1 MATHKHIGIICAVAA
16 VLALLLTA
24 VLMFAAKQ
32 APADEGVEMG
42 YENLIF
48 DNSVVH
54 EVDIQM
60 DDWESFIAT
69 CENEEY
75 ASCTVTVDGEVFEI
89 AAIRAK
95 GNTSLST
102 VSSLDSD
109 RYSFKVEFDHYDS
122 GSTYHGLDKL
132 SLNNLI
138 QDATYMKDY
147 LTYQAM
153 AAFGVDAPLCS
164 YVYLTVNGEDWGL
177 YLAVEGVEDSYLER
191 NHGSDYGELYKPDSM
206 DFGGGRGNGAGFD
219 MEEFDFSALEG
230 ENAGESAEG
239 GEDAGASEGAG
250 AGEDAAS
257 QRPRDDGAMPEG
269 FDASSMPEGF
279 DPSMM
284 GGEMPEG
291 FDPSMMGGGAMPQ
304 GAMPQGEMSGGFQ
317 PGDMPQGEMPEGFDA
332 SSMGNGEAPEGF
344 DPSSMFGGEE
354 GGAGGGFGFGGGMG
368 GMFGMG
374 SSDVKLQYLDDSES
388 SYSNIFNSAKTNIT
402 DADKTRLIESLE
414 QLSARENLEDVVNVD
429 QVMRY
434 FVVHNFVVNSDS
446 YTGAMVHNYYL
457 YEEGGQLSM
466 VPWDYNLAFGT
477 FSGGDATSAVN
488 DPIDTPLSAGT
499 GDRPMFDW
507 ITSSEEYLALYHEYY
522 AAFLQDVDLAA
533 IAEETAQLI
542 APYVEKDPTAFY
554 SYEEFQ
560 QGVATIVSFCE
571 LRAQSVAAQL
581 DGVIATTDEGQAQDS
596 SALVDASA
604 LTLSDMG
611 SMAGTGMGEAGGART
626 KVRGGRM

>member
-1 MATHKHIGIICAVAA
+1 
-16 VLALLLTA
+16 
-24 VLMFAAKQ
+24 
-32 APADEGVEMG
+32 
-42 YENLIF
+42 
-48 DNSVVH
+48 
-54 EVDIQM
+54 
-60 DDWESFIAT
+60 
-69 CENEEY
+69 
-75 ASCTVTVDGEVFEI
+75 
-89 AAIRAK
+89 
-95 GNTSLST
+95 
-102 VSSLDSD
+102 
-109 RYSFKVEFDHYDS
+109 
-122 GSTYHGLDKL
+122 
-132 SLNNLI
+132 
-138 QDATYMKDY
+138 
-147 LTYQAM
+147 
-153 AAFGVDAPLCS
+153 
-164 YVYLTVNGEDWGL
+164 
-177 YLAVEGVEDSYLER
+177 
-191 NHGSDYGELYKPDSM
+191 
-206 DFGGGRGNGAGFD
+206 
-219 MEEFDFSALEG
+219 
-230 ENAGESAEG
+230 
-239 GEDAGASEGAG
+239 
-250 AGEDAAS
+250 
-257 QRPRDDGAMPEG
+257 
-269 FDASSMPEGF
+269 
-279 DPSMM
+279 
-284 GGEMPEG
+284 
-291 FDPSMMGGGAMPQ
+291 
-304 GAMPQGEMSGGFQ
+304 
-317 PGDMPQGEMPEGFDA
+317 MPEGFDA

-344 DPSSMFGGEE
+344 DPSGMFGGEE
-354 GGAGGGFGFGGGMG
+354 SGAGGGAGGGFGFGGGMG

-571 LRAQSVAAQL
+571 LRAQSVGAQL

>member
-1 MATHKHIGIICAVAA
+1 MATHKNIGIICAVAA

-54 EVDIQM
+54 EIDIQM

-239 GEDAGASEGAG
+239 GENTGASEGAG

-257 QRPRDDGAMPEG
+257 QGPRDDRAMPEG

-291 FDPSMMGGGAMPQ
+291 FDPSVMGGGAMPQ
-304 GAMPQGEMSGGFQ
+304 DAMPQGG
-317 PGDMPQGEMPEGFDA
+317 MPQGEMPEGFDA

-344 DPSSMFGGEE
+344 DPSGMFGGEE
-354 GGAGGGFGFGGGMG
+354 SGAGGGAGGGFGFGGGMG

>member
-1 MATHKHIGIICAVAA
+1 MATHKNIGIICAVAA

-54 EVDIQM
+54 EIDIQM

-239 GEDAGASEGAG
+239 GENTGASEGAG

-257 QRPRDDGAMPEG
+257 QGPRDDRAMPEG

-291 FDPSMMGGGAMPQ
+291 FDPSVMGGGAMPQ
-304 GAMPQGEMSGGFQ
+304 DAMPQGG
-317 PGDMPQGEMPEGFDA
+317 MPQGEMPEGFDA

-354 GGAGGGFGFGGGMG
+354 GGAGGGFSFGGGMG